1 MPMFTYPQLLIPTAI
16 LTFFTYKQTFEAFT
30 KIRCIN
36 KKDIA
41 YSFLKR
47 PDRKRQTRKENTI
60 TMVRKRCTNCFTLQE
75 SEVFDIQCLFFMGL
89 HSKPWKSRWTNSRH
103 QQYGKGCKEQISTFL
118 KRSPYSHKQLISL
131 HCIRTSEVCFSW
143 FLIHLDNIKIKYAV
157 INPQLFKH
165 KTRLKQLNTS
175 YE

>member
-1 MPMFTYPQLLIPTAI
+1 MFTYPQLLIPTAI

-60 TMVRKRCTNCFTLQE
+60 TMVRKRCTNCFMLQE

-89 HSKPWKSRWTNSRH
+89 LWACTVNHEN
-103 QQYGKGCKEQISTFL
+103 QGEQIVDT
-118 KRSPYSHKQLISL
+118 
-131 HCIRTSEVCFSW
+131 
-143 FLIHLDNIKIKYAV
+143 DNMAKDVK
-157 INPQLFKH
+157 N
-165 KTRLKQLNTS
+165 R
-175 YE
+175 